1 MFLPALQEDSVSITI
16 SVDLHYVEWPHR
28 YSMLWIHDNLC
39 NQFSVG
45 GNPGGFQ
52 LVMNNFGLALLCSSI
67 VISEES
73 IPGRQIAESKDMYYV
88 RTFKGCR
95 L

>member
-1 MFLPALQEDSVSITI
+1 MFLPALQEDSVSITV
-16 SVDLHYVEWPHR
+16 SVDLHYVEWPPR
-28 YSMLWIHDNLC
+28 YSMWWIRDNLC

-52 LVMNNFGLALLCSSI
+52 LGMSSFGHASLCTSM
-67 VISEES
+67 VIPEEP
-73 IPGRQIAESKDMYYV
+73 IPGRQIAQSKDMYYV